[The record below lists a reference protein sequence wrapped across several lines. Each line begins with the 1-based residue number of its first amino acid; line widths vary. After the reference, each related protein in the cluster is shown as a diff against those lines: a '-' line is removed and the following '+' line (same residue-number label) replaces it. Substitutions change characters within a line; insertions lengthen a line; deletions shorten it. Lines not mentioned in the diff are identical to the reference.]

1 MSGMTEVN
9 KIAAEA
15 VSGGDEAIAELIATG
30 LGLIHVL
37 QVYTSSMVCFYLCV
51 HVPLLIYFS
60 IDGRRGMGL
69 ACMPEKYAVPFLII
83 CACAYIDM
91 LGHQV
96 EYDRIWK
103 RKWSLVKFLYLW
115 TRYYG
120 LLCFALNLWLFND
133 NFTFQACKKLWV
145 QIFLYLYISSSQ
157 SNRHYL
163 IAATCMWTTL
173 GSGVSSLPFRDDL
186 AHSST

>member
-1 MSGMTEVN
+1 MFCKSTRRPWY
-9 KIAAEA
+9 AS
-15 VSGGDEAIAELIATG
+15 VSIY
-30 LGLIHVL
+30 V
-37 QVYTSSMVCFYLCV
+37 FR
-51 HVPLLIYFS
+51 VPLPIYLS
-60 IDGRRGMGL
+60 IDGRRSMGL
-69 ACMPEKYAVPFLII
+69 ACMPEKYAASLPLI
-83 CACAYIDM
+83 CACVCIDT

-133 NFTFQACKKLWV
+133 NFTVQACKKLWV
-145 QIFLYLYISSSQ
+145 QILLYLYTSSSQ

-173 GSGVSSLPFRDDL
+173 GSGMSSLRFHDDL
-186 AHSST
+186 ADSST